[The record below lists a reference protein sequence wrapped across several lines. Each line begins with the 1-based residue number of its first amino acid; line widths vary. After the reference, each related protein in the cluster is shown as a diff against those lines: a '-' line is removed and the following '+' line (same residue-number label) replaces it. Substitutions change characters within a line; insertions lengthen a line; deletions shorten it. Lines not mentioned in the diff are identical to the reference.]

1 MNLKCRIQVET
12 TNGGEKKYTPQFGKP
27 KLTIGKR
34 SAYPWLDWFNIVEG
48 FGRLSL
54 DKSTKVSYKT
64 EDDALEII
72 EWYKKVVRIDETKE
86 IKSIEYINVD

>member
-34 SAYPWLDWFNIVEG
+34 SVYPWLDWYNIVEG
-48 FGRLSL
+48 LGRVSL
-54 DKSTKVSYKT
+54 DKSTRMTYKT
-64 EDDALEII
+64 EEEALKII
-72 EWYKKVVRIDETKE
+72 EWYKKVVRRLE
-86 IKSIEYINVD
+86 KSEVKSVEYIDVD

>member
-1 MNLKCRIQVET
+1 MKYRIKVET
-12 TNGGEKKYTPQFGKP
+12 TNGGNVRYTPQFGKP
-27 KLTIGKR
+27 RLTICKR
-34 SAYPWLDWFNIVEG
+34 SVYPWLDWYNINAEY
-48 FGRLSL
+48 GRLSL

>member
-27 KLTIGKR
+27 RLTICKR
-34 SAYPWLDWFNIVEG
+34 SVYPWLDWYNINAEY
-48 FGRLSL
+48 GRLSL